1 MQQNDTTDQIKADVA
16 ANPDSTAPIIG
27 ESGWRY
33 EPDRVDDH
41 PPDHIDVDPPPE
53 GGGEGH

>member
-27 ESGWRY
+27 ESG
-33 EPDRVDDH
+33 
-41 PPDHIDVDPPPE
+41 
-53 GGGEGH
+53 